1 MTWIDDAMERG
12 LAVLETNDRKSMED
26 YLKETTERMIQEEVP
41 RPRRGLSKYQSRC
54 MAVGPG
60 GVFSSPGPTD
70 DDIRND
76 VKTVIRRLGDWK
88 ERVMDPLSNAGKPSI
103 ANTNVNIN
111 SNTASSESN
120 ASASST
126 VSLSQVSKAV
136 EDDRALSD
144 EQKAEIQIMLAEAK
158 SAAVKGDKGLFART
172 GSKILGAVEQAAPTL
187 IVKVLEFLVSQAA
200 AIAA

>member
-88 ERVMDPLSNAGKPSI
+88 ERVMDPLSVAGKRSI
-103 ANTNVNIN
+103 ENTNININ
-111 SNTASSESN
+111 SNVVSSESRATASSI
-120 ASASST
+120 
-126 VSLSQVSKAV
+126 VSISQVIKAV
-136 EDDRALSD
+136 EDDPCLS
-144 EQKAEIQIMLAEAK
+144 ENQKTEIQLMLAEAK
-158 SAAVKGDKGLFART
+158 SAATKGDKGLFAKA
-172 GSKILGAVEQAAPTL
+172 GSKILGAVEQATPAL
-187 IVKVLEFLVSQAA
+187 IVKVLEFLVSQATGLGA
-200 AIAA
+200 